1 MSHRRNRSR
10 TDRDIPLRRRRKHH
24 TSSERNRTESNNH
37 YKVIFNSVGDAI
49 LIHEIGGRFREANR
63 IACERLGYSRKELL
77 RMTPVDIDHTKS
89 RELVAKR
96 VDEVRKLGHTF
107 IETAHI
113 RRDGSVFP
121 VELSSRIIKYN
132 GKPAVLSIARD
143 ITQRKQVEEA
153 STRLAAIVESSD
165 DAIVGKTLDGVITSW
180 NQGAEKLY
188 GYSPEEAKGKHISI
202 LIPPSRPD
210 ELKQILD
217 RVRRGEQIQHYET
230 ERMRKDGKIIYISL
244 GVSPIRDATGGIVG
258 ASTIA
263 RDITERKHMEDE
275 LRRLSKFRE
284 SVIDNAHVWLDVL
297 DEKGNVVVWN
307 KAAELLSGYS
317 REEVIGHDK
326 IWEWLYPDEKYRKSI
341 TELVADVIQRDRVE
355 EGFET
360 TITRKDRQTRIIS
373 WNERNLIDTH
383 GRVIGSIAL
392 GFDATERKRAEEVLK
407 QSEERFRRAMEA
419 TSDGLWDW
427 NVETG
432 EMYFSPAY
440 YQMLGYEPG
449 ELPGLKKTW
458 TDLIHPDDRDQA
470 LRSNQDCIE
479 NRISDFKVEFRM
491 KTKTGKWKWILGRGK
506 ATARD
511 ADGHA
516 LQMIG
521 THEDITERKQMEEK
535 LRLQTEA
542 LSKSEERFRGI
553 AERSFDVIITVDLDG
568 KITYISP
575 AAKRITGYR
584 EDELL
589 GASMQK
595 FLPES
600 EIPNLMRIFSDAM
613 TGKAEESVELNIL
626 KNDGS
631 MACLEFHGS
640 PVVKDGELIG
650 FEAIARDITQRK
662 EMEEE
667 LRRYSEHL
675 QELVAERTAKLQES
689 EERFRGIAERSFDTI
704 FTTDL
709 EGQITYA
716 SPAMENTFGYSP
728 VEVVGKR
735 LQSFLI
741 EGEIT
746 NLPKAFAAVR
756 SGENIGGFETQGY
769 RKDQSIA
776 YVEINAS
783 PVVKDGTVVGMQ
795 GIVRDVTE
803 RKRAEITVRAA
814 GERLQYVITS
824 NPAAIFTGKP
834 RADLSDYEVTYMS
847 NRVAEMLGFEP
858 EQFVGHPEFWENR
871 IHPDDL
877 RRYPVEIPVLWK
889 KGQYAFEYRFLHKNG
904 TYRWIREEA
913 KIVRD
918 AGGKPTEVMGYW
930 TDVTE
935 RKQMEEKL
943 VNSERLSA
951 IGETVMMVGHDLR
964 NPMQVMVNSLAL
976 WEEICNS
983 MPPEYQELSDKLGVN
998 KLLERINRQLE
1009 YMNKIVSDLQDYARP
1024 VKPELTIIDLRNFSK
1039 ETLSTIQI
1047 PQNIEVS
1054 VKFEKDVPQLK
1065 LDPAMIKRVLTNLVT
1080 NAIQAMPKGGT
1091 LKISMS
1097 KREGSAS
1104 IDITDTGVGI
1114 PEENLT
1120 KLFQPLF
1127 TTKSKGQ
1134 GLGLPVCKRL
1144 VEAHG
1149 GSIKVK
1155 SKVGEGTT
1163 FTVNLPLE

>member
-1 MSHRRNRSR
+1 LHHLKSGTRANRRTSPRRRSR
-10 TDRDIPLRRRRKHH
+10 YHASLKR
-24 TSSERNRTESNNH
+24 ERTESSSH

-49 LIHEIGGRFREANR
+49 LIHEIGGRFLEANR
-63 IACERLGYSRKELL
+63 IACERLGYDRKELL
-77 RMTPVDIDHTKS
+77 RMTPVDIDYTKS

-107 IETAHI
+107 IETAHVS
-113 RRDGSVFP
+113 RDGTVFP
-121 VELSSRIIKYN
+121 VELSSRIIKYK
-132 GKPAVLSIARD
+132 GRPAVLSIARD
-143 ITQRKQVEEA
+143 ITQRKHVEEA
-153 STRLAAIVESSD
+153 SDRLAAIVESSD
-165 DAIVGKTLDGVITSW
+165 EAIVGKTLDGLITSW
-180 NQGAEKLY
+180 NRGAEKLY
-188 GYSPEEAKGKHISI
+188 GYSSEEVKGKPISI
-202 LIPPSRPD
+202 LIPPNRPD
-210 ELKQILD
+210 ELTQILE
-217 RVRRGEQIQHYET
+217 RVKRGETVQRYET
-230 ERMRKDGKIIYISL
+230 RRMRKDGKIIYVSL
-244 GVSPIRDATGGIVG
+244 GVSPIRDATGAIVG

-263 RDITERKHMEDE
+263 RDVTRRKQAEEALRVSEMKYRTLFENIPLGIYQTSPEGKLLTANPALVHLLGYESETELLAVNVDTDTYANPEDRKRWMRQLETHGEVHDAE
-275 LRRLSKFRE
+275 LVLRRKDGRE
-284 SVIDNAHVWLDVL
+284 LTVLDNAHLLRDDQGVVL
-297 DEKGNVVVWN
+297 
-307 KAAELLSGYS
+307 Y
-317 REEVIGHDK
+317 H
-326 IWEWLYPDEKYRKSI
+326 
-341 TELVADVIQRDRVE
+341 
-355 EGFET
+355 EGSLT
-360 TITRKDRQTRIIS
+360 DI
-373 WNERNLIDTH
+373 
-383 GRVIGSIAL
+383 
-392 GFDATERKRAEEVLK
+392 TERKRAEEVVR
-407 QSEERFRRAMEA
+407 QTEERFHRAMEA

-458 TDLIHPDDRDQA
+458 MDLIHPDDRDQA
-470 LRSNQDCIE
+470 LRSNQECIE
-479 NRISDFKVEFRM
+479 NRIPNFKVEFRM
-491 KTKTGKWKWILGRGK
+491 KTKTGEWKWILGRGR
-506 ATARD
+506 ASVR
-511 ADGHA
+511 GSNGRA

-521 THEDITERKQMEEK
+521 THVDITERKQMEEK

-553 AERSFDVIITVDLDG
+553 AERSFDAIITVDLDG
-568 KITYISP
+568 RIAYASP
-575 AAKRITGYR
+575 AAIRITGYR

-589 GASMQK
+589 GAPMQK
-595 FLPES
+595 FLPDS

-631 MACLEFHGS
+631 IACLEFHGS
-640 PVVKDGELIG
+640 PVAKDGELIG
-650 FEAIARDITQRK
+650 FEAIARDITERK
-662 EMEEE
+662 QMEED

-675 QELVAERTAKLQES
+675 QELVTERTAKLQES
-689 EERFRGIAERSFDTI
+689 EERFRSIAERNFDTI
-704 FTTDL
+704 FTTDM
-709 EGQITYA
+709 EGQIAYV
-716 SPAMENTFGYSP
+716 SPAVENIFGYSP

-741 EGEIT
+741 EDQIP
-746 NLPKAFAAVR
+746 NLREAFAALR

-769 RKDQSIA
+769 RKDRSIA
-776 YVEINAS
+776 HVEINAA
-783 PVVKDGTVVGMQ
+783 PVVKDGNVVGMQ
-795 GIVRDVTE
+795 GIARDITE
-803 RKRAEITVRAA
+803 RKRAEMAIRAA

-847 NRVAEMLGFEP
+847 NRITDMLGFEP
-858 EQFVGHPEFWENR
+858 ERFVGHPEFWENR

-877 RRYPVEIPVLWK
+877 RRYSVEIPVLWK
-889 KGQYAFEYRFLHKNG
+889 KGQYAFEYRFLHKDG

-918 AGGKPTEVMGYW
+918 ADSKPTEVMGYW

-964 NPMQVMVNSLAL
+964 NPMQVMVNSLSL

-983 MPPEYQELSDKLGVN
+983 MPPEYRQLSDKLGVN
-998 KLLERINRQLE
+998 KLLERTERQLE

-1024 VKPELTIIDLRNFSK
+1024 VKPELTRVDILEFAK

-1047 PQNIEVS
+1047 PPNIDVS
-1054 VKFEKDVPQLK
+1054 MKSDKSDVKAMF
-1065 LDPAMIKRVLTNLVT
+1065 DPAMMKRVLTNLVT
-1080 NAIQAMPKGGT
+1080 NAIQAMPNGGA
-1091 LKISMS
+1091 LRIAISTT
-1097 KREGSAS
+1097 GDSAS
-1104 IDITDTGVGI
+1104 IDVADTGVGV
-1114 PEENLT
+1114 PEENVA

-1127 TTKSKGQ
+1127 TTKPKGQ

-1149 GSIKVK
+1149 GNIKVK
-1155 SKVGEGTT
+1155 SRVGEGTT
-1163 FTVNLPLE
+1163 FTVSLPLK